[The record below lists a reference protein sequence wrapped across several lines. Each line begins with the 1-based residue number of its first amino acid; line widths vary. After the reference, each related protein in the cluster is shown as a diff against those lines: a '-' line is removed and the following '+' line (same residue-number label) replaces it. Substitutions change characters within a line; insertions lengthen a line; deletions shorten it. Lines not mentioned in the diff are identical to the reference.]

1 MRLSSRKDG
10 YFFSKPM
17 FERFLGKLRKYEI
30 RMRKAVTSERHG
42 NFHSVFKGSGLEFD
56 DLRLYQ
62 YGDDVRAIDWN
73 TSAKGHGTFVKIFK
87 EDKEQTAFF
96 MLDVSASQKV
106 GEPGSM
112 KIDIAKEICGV
123 LTLSA
128 IQEATR
134 VGLLCFS
141 DRNERYMRP
150 SEGMKHGYR
159 LLSELYKL
167 TPTSLKTNISEAIMV
182 CFNVLKRRSLV
193 FIISDFIDRN
203 YEPNLK
209 ALAIKHDLIVIHLY
223 DSRETNLP
231 GLGIIPLY
239 DAETQSTFWVNTSSR
254 KYKEENANRFQK
266 RSEEL
271 QRLCI
276 QNRADYISINTQE
289 DYVPALIHL
298 FKVRR
303 YSKGST
309 AK

>member
-1 MRLSSRKDG
+1 MFTQFLS
-10 YFFSKPM
+10 
-17 FERFLGKLRKYEI
+17 KLRKYEI

-96 MLDVSASQKV
+96 MLDVSASQQV
-106 GEPGSM
+106 GEIKKL

-141 DRNERYMRP
+141 DRNERYFRP
-150 SEGMKHGYR
+150 SDGMKHAYGVI
-159 LLSELYKL
+159 SELYKL
-167 TPTSLKTNISEAIMV
+167 IPASAQTNIGEAILV
-182 CFNVLKRRSLV
+182 TLNVLRRRSLV
-193 FIISDFIDRN
+193 FLISDFIDQN
-203 YEPNLK
+203 YHHNLK
-209 ALAIKHDLIVIHLY
+209 ALCRKHDVIVIHLY
-223 DSRETNLP
+223 DVRETNLP
-231 GLGIIPLY
+231 SLGIIPLY
-239 DAETQSTFWVNTSSR
+239 DAEKQSTVWVNTSS
-254 KYKEENANRFQK
+254 KEYREDMAGRFKK
-266 RSEEL
+266 RSSEL
-271 QRLCI
+271 EKICH
-276 QNRADYISINTQE
+276 QNRADYIAINTQE
-289 DYVPALIHL
+289 DYVPGLIHL

-303 YSKGST
+303 YSKT
-309 AK
+309 AAPSL

>member
-1 MRLSSRKDG
+1 
-10 YFFSKPM
+10 M
-17 FERFLGKLRKYEI
+17 FEQFLGKLRKYEI
-30 RMRKAVTSERHG
+30 RMRKAVTSERYG

-96 MLDVSASQKV
+96 MLDVSASQQV
-106 GEPGSM
+106 GEIKKL

-128 IQEATR
+128 IQEASR

-141 DRNERYMRP
+141 DRNERYIRP
-150 SEGMKHGYR
+150 SDGMKHGYG
-159 LLSELYKL
+159 LISELYKL
-167 TPTSLKTNISEAIMV
+167 VPESTKTNIADAILV
-182 CFNVLKRRSLV
+182 ALNVLRRRSLI
-193 FIISDFIDRN
+193 FLISDFIDNN
-203 YEPNLK
+203 YQHNLK
-209 ALAIKHDLIVIHLY
+209 ALARKHDLIVIHLY
-223 DSRETNLP
+223 DSREVNLP

-239 DAETQSTFWVNTSSR
+239 DAEKKTTVWVNTSSKQYR
-254 KYKEENANRFQK
+254 KEMANRFGK
-266 RSEEL
+266 RSAEL
-271 QRLCI
+271 QRLCH

-303 YSKGST
+303 YTKST
-309 AK
+309 ASSNG